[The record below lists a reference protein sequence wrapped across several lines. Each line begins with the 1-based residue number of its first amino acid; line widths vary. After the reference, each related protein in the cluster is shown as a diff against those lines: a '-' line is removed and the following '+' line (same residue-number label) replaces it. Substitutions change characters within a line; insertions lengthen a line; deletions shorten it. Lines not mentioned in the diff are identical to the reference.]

1 MLLEFAGKMVSLEEQ
16 IEKITLEKE
25 DQIKALESTHIEEIQ
40 KVIQGIEQKETAY
53 NQTIEELKEQIR
65 LQSKKL
71 ENFNGANTKAF
82 TVQ

>member
-40 KVIQGIEQKETAY
+40 KAI
-53 NQTIEELKEQIR
+53 
-65 LQSKKL
+65 
-71 ENFNGANTKAF
+71 
-82 TVQ
+82 